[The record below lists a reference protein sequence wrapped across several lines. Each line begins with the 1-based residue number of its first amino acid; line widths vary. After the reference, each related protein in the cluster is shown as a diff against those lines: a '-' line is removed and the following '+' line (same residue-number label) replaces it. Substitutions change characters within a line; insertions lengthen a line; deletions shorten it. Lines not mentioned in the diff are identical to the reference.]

1 VLTDWYVCRW
11 AGNPGY
17 GGDLKR
23 RIDAE
28 VRRIKGDPALQA
40 RVKEMVAAARLEAEK
55 PDQKLPQ
62 LIEALGGDTQ
72 AFYRKLLRDGKGQPL
87 RRSKLMLVGPGRAG
101 KTSLVRLTARRVML
115 CDDVLSIFRLI
126 WCSAIFCTA

>member
-1 VLTDWYVCRW
+1 MADNSGISSELE
-11 AGNPGY
+11 
-17 GGDLKR
+17 R

-28 VRRIKGDPALQA
+28 VARIKGDPALQA
-40 RVKEMVAAARLEAEK
+40 RVKEMVADQA
-55 PDQKLPQ
+55 DQKLPQ

-72 AFYRKLLRDGKGQPL
+72 AFYRQLLRDEKGQPL